1 MAKAKTKETDQRSS
15 IIHAAIDLYLE
26 DKTKYNM
33 RNVAMKLE
41 IEPAVVYK
49 HFPTKEAILKAFYKD
64 LVKNYQEMTKEI
76 EDFASY
82 TLAEKMQN
90 FAYASFDMLSE
101 QREFFN
107 HTFDKMVLKQGT
119 SKGMG
124 KDVKAMLKHWIS
136 EDEHIADSA
145 QPFIGSFTYE
155 FLTKEYFHLLHFWK
169 TDESEDA
176 ERTVA
181 LTDKLTTLVEE
192 IFYSK
197 IVDRS
202 IDTVKYIFQQS
213 GFSFR
218 LFDSFSCDKKS

>member
-1 MAKAKTKETDQRSS
+1 MAKAKTKDTDLRSS

-49 HFPTKEAILKAFYKD
+49 HFPTKESILKAFYKD

-90 FAYASFDMLSE
+90 FTYASFDMLGE

-107 HTFDKMVLKQGT
+107 HTFDKMVIKVGT

-124 KDVKAMLKHWIS
+124 KDVKTMLKYWIT
-136 EDEHIADSA
+136 EDEQIADSA
-145 QPFIGSFTYE
+145 RPFIGSFTYE
-155 FLTKEYFHLLHFWK
+155 VLTKEYFQLLRFWK
-169 TDESEDA
+169 TDESENA

-181 LTDKLTTLVEE
+181 LTDKLSTLIEE
-192 IFYSK
+192 LFYSK
-197 IVDRS
+197 VVDKT

-213 GFSFR
+213 DFSSR
-218 LFDSFSCDKKS
+218 